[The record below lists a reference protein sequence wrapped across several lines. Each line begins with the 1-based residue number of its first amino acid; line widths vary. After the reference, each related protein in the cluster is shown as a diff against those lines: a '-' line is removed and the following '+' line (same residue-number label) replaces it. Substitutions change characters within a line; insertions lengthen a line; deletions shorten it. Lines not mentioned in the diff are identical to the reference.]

1 MKLTFRRTGGFG
13 NIVVN
18 VAVDSAN
25 LVQEKV
31 TELQTMVTKLL
42 PFKQEKVA
50 AKPDMHH
57 YDLHVEDGDKE
68 YSLEATDETAND
80 DMQNLFEFLM
90 QEGNNKK

>member
-18 VAVDSAN
+18 MAVDSAT
-25 LVQEKV
+25 LVQDKV
-31 TELQTMVTKLL
+31 TELQAMVTKLL

-57 YDLHVEDGDKE
+57 YDLHVEDEGKE

-80 DMQNLFEFLM
+80 DMQDLFAFIM
-90 QEGNNKK
+90 QEGNKK